1 MNSYKM
7 VETALNGLL
16 KTLSTPC
23 LVGPHGIGKTS
34 FVKDYAARHGYEF
47 VSFRLGQCSDVG
59 DILGRMVESDGRSA
73 YLPPEVFPRTNK
85 PVLLFL
91 DEINRT
97 TKDLLQYIFEVIE
110 PTEPKRLG
118 SYVLPAGSRVV
129 CAMNPDTAD
138 YQVNGFDDAAFWS
151 RLVKLDVMPTN
162 DEFLQFVPEGEVK
175 KFFNAHRELISDR
188 RAITQFAIA
197 HKAGLAEA
205 TAIIAESMLG
215 GSTGKLFV
223 AFMADEQQ
231 KSFTL
236 DDILAGKLPKKLSLS
251 DKMQVCNVL
260 RDAVQN
266 GRCVWNKEECASLKK
281 FFMSL
286 DKEAFFTLAKD
297 IEAGSPLFTAHLYD
311 DAELKKKFGNYV

>member
-7 VETALNGLL
+7 VETALNGLF

-34 FVKDYAARHGYEF
+34 FVKDYAKRHGYEF

-59 DILGRMVESDGRSA
+59 DVLGRMVEANGRSA
-73 YLPPEVFPRTNK
+73 YLPPEVFPQTNK

-118 SYVLPAGSRVV
+118 SYNLPAGSRVV

-151 RLVKLDVMPTN
+151 RLVKIEVMPTN

-175 KFFNAHRELISDR
+175 RFFNAHRELISDR

-197 HKAGLAEA
+197 YKAGLAEA
-205 TAIIAESMLG
+205 AGVIAESMLG
-215 GSTGKLFV
+215 KSTGQLFMSFV
-223 AFMADEQQ
+223 GDEKQ
-231 KSFTL
+231 KSFSL
-236 DDILAGKLPKKLSLS
+236 EDVLAGKLPKKMSLS
-251 DKMQVCNVL
+251 DKMQVCNLL

-266 GRCVWNKEECASLKK
+266 GRNTWSADECAELKK
-281 FFMSL
+281 FFLSL
-286 DKEAFFTLAKD
+286 DKEAFETLVKD
-297 IEAGSPLFTAHLYD
+297 IEIGSPLYTGHMYN
-311 DAELKKKFGNYV
+311 DADLIKKFGKYV